1 MGMRSMKRS
10 SPLVLPYLSGHTLR
24 ANSGATSPRRAK
36 TMRPGTPILRHV
48 AALLS
53 GLLSQSKFGPL
64 LQKARLG
71 THYERTPHLPTGKK
85 SKKPQGGK
93 A

>member
-1 MGMRSMKRS
+1 MKRS

-36 TMRPGTPILRHV
+36 TTRPGTPILRHV

-71 THYERTPHLPTGKK
+71 TWEPGSSLRGDPANPGIH
-85 SKKPQGGK
+85 
-93 A
+93 

>member
-36 TMRPGTPILRHV
+36 TTRPGTPILRHV

>member
-1 MGMRSMKRS
+1 MRSMKRS
-10 SPLVLPYLSGHTLR
+10 SPQVLPYLSGHTLR
-24 ANSGATSPRRAK
+24 ANSGAR
-36 TMRPGTPILRHV
+36 RHV
-48 AALLS
+48 VALLS